1 MTGYLLDTN
10 IPSELVRPQPSLCV
24 VKWLDEQENE
34 SLFISVVTLGEI
46 KKGITLLPAGKRR
59 RFLEGWYI
67 DELPP
72 WFDGRILPVS
82 APVAERWGELDGLRQ
97 LEGNPLN
104 TADGMI
110 GATALEHGLTLVTRN
125 INDFVVLGV
134 SMINPWEI
142 E

>member
-1 MTGYLLDTN
+1 MKRYLLDTN
-10 IPSELVRPQPSLCV
+10 IPSELVKKHPEPRLVQ
-24 VKWLDEQENE
+24 WLDAQDDE

-67 DELPP
+67 DELLP
-72 WFDGRILPVS
+72 WFEARILPVS
-82 APVAERWGELDGLRQ
+82 APVAERWGELDGIRQ
-97 LEGNPLN
+97 LQGIPLN

-110 GATALEHGLTLVTRN
+110 GATALEHGLILVTRN
-125 INDFVVLGV
+125 INDFIGLDV
-134 SMINPWEI
+134 SLVNPWEI

>member
-1 MTGYLLDTN
+1 MKGYLLDTN
-10 IPSELVRPQPSLCV
+10 IPSELVRPQPSPCV

-59 RFLEGWYI
+59 RFLEDWYV
-67 DELPP
+67 DELLP
-72 WFDGRILPVS
+72 WFEGRIFLVS
-82 APVAERWGELDGLRQ
+82 APVAELWGELDGIRQ
-97 LEGNPLN
+97 LQGIPLN

-125 INDFVVLGV
+125 INDFVGLGV
-134 SMINPWEI
+134 SIINPWEF

>member
-1 MTGYLLDTN
+1 MKGYLLDTN
-10 IPSELVRPQPSLCV
+10 IPSELVRPQPSPCV
-24 VKWLDEQENE
+24 VNWLDAQENE

-67 DELPP
+67 DELLP
-72 WFDGRILPVS
+72 WFEGRIFPVS
-82 APVAERWGELDGLRQ
+82 AQVAERWGELDGLRQ

-110 GATALEHGLTLVTRN
+110 AATAFEHGLTLVTRN
-125 INDFVVLGV
+125 INDCVGLGV

>member
-1 MTGYLLDTN
+1 MKGYLLDTN
-10 IPSELVRPQPSLCV
+10 IPSELVRPQPSPCV

-34 SLFISVVTLGEI
+34 SLFLSVVTLGEI

-67 DELPP
+67 DELLP
-72 WFDGRILPVS
+72 WFDDRILPVS
-82 APVAERWGELDGLRQ
+82 APVAERWGELDGIRQ
-97 LEGNPLN
+97 LQGIPLN

-110 GATALEHGLTLVTRN
+110 GATALEHGLILVTRN
-125 INDFVVLGV
+125 INDFVGLGV
-134 SMINPWEI
+134 SIINPWEI

>member
-1 MTGYLLDTN
+1 VKGYLLDTN
-10 IPSELVRPQPSLCV
+10 IPSELVRPKPSPCV
-24 VKWLDEQENE
+24 LKWLDAQEEE
-34 SLFISVVTLGEI
+34 SLFICVVTLGEI

-59 RFLEGWYI
+59 KFLEDWYI
-67 DELPP
+67 DELLP
-72 WFDGRILPVS
+72 WFEGRILSVS

-104 TADGMI
+104 IADGMI
-110 GATALEHGLTLVTRN
+110 AATAFEHGLTLVTRN
-125 INDFVVLGV
+125 INDFVGLGV